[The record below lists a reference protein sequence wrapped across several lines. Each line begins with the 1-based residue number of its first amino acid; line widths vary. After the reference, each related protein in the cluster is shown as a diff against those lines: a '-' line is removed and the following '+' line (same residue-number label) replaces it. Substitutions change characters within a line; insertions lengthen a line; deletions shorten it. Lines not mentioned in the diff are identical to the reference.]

1 MGGYILLYLSHDH
14 FIVPKAERGIPLLVT
29 KMGFNIIT
37 DMIFDPPPS
46 NCGWFRLVCLTH
58 DHFINLKAE
67 KRKTP
72 FLVTKR
78 GEKSYLTCFSDP
90 RPPNYGTRKQIT

>member
-46 NCGWFRLVCLTH
+46 NCGWLHLLFLTH
-58 DHFINLKAE
+58 EHFIK
-67 KRKTP
+67 
-72 FLVTKR
+72 
-78 GEKSYLTCFSDP
+78 P
-90 RPPNYGTRKQIT
+90 RVENAKYRFWLQKGVKNSN